1 MFKLT
6 AEHLRQLCDL
16 NSFTVDRKSMVFF
29 ALRGCLPANPGD
41 HRQGR
46 EHSMELA
53 PVDYLRP
60 RCTIAQWLPAT
71 NTFAVFPGSTVPH
84 RSLVGAAKRRGGV
97 GANELLTG
105 FYGDYRKGWHKK
117 GRPTGHEAWRQTG
130 SRPIRRTADDL
141 DYDPHD
147 RVEITNPA
155 DNLHCG
161 WCAGVE
167 SEYSSAGCVVVV
179 GFPKCAQR
187 GKSPAT
193 GPWRE
198 FQESGY
204 ESKQV
209 AFGLVL
215 LNARDAH
222 RLATAG
228 SAGMER
234 IRFGSSG
241 EAAKAVQAALRKRDF
256 YEGKLDGQFGPRSL
270 RALLEFQEAEFG
282 KGGDDGVCGPQT
294 LAALG
299 IERQA

>member
-1 MFKLT
+1 MFKIT
-6 AEHLRQLCDL
+6 AEQLGQLCDL
-16 NSFTVDRKSMVFF
+16 NSFSVDRKAMVFF
-29 ALRGCLPANPGD
+29 ALRGCLPTNPGD
-41 HRQGR
+41 HRQR
-46 EHSMELA
+46 KEHLLELA
-53 PVDYLRP
+53 TINYRHP
-60 RCTIAQWLPAT
+60 RCTLIQWLPAT
-71 NTFAVFPGSTVPH
+71 GTLAVFPGSTVPH
-84 RSLVGAAKRRGGV
+84 RSLVATARRRGGL

-105 FYGDYRKGWHKK
+105 FFSDYRKGWHKA

-130 SRPIRRTADDL
+130 SRPIRRSTDDL
-141 DYDPHD
+141 DFDPDD
-147 RVEITNPA
+147 RVEVTNPA

-179 GFPKCAQR
+179 GFPTCLQR
-187 GKSPAT
+187 GRSPAT

-204 ESKQV
+204 ASKQIG
-209 AFGLVL
+209 FGLVL
-215 LNARDAH
+215 LNGRDAQ
-222 RLATAG
+222 RLASAG
-228 SAGMER
+228 PDGMER

-241 EAAKAVQAALRKRDF
+241 AKARVVQTALKKREF

-282 KGGDDGVCGPQT
+282 KGGDDGICGPQT

-299 IERQA
+299 IERVI